1 MYGTIVL
8 PYLTHNMGNFLDIL
22 SGRIFNFRN
31 ATGEDVNAGTS
42 DKLIVTPKALS
53 KSDAYSNTSIP
64 LVFASSLST
73 KSSSFTAN
81 QFSFVVPTNGF
92 FFPNR
97 KPLIQ
102 AQLFVY
108 VIAEAASTG
117 EICLVDPV
125 TNAVVQNTTFSFN
138 NTAWACIAGNI
149 TTVEAGKAYTI
160 AIRRSAGSSGKTV
173 QVKAAILTLKLLSV

>member
-8 PYLTHNMGNFLDIL
+8 PYLTRNMGNFLDIL

-64 LVFASSLST
+64 LAFASSLSS

-81 QFSFVVPTNGF
+81 PFVFVVPTNGF

-97 KPLIQ
+97 KPTVQ
-102 AQLFVY
+102 AQLFVF
-108 VIAEAASTG
+108 VIADAASTG
-117 EICLVDPV
+117 EICLVDAV
-125 TNAVVQNTTFSFN
+125 TNAVVPNTTFSFS
-138 NTAWACIAGNI
+138 NTAWACISGNL
-149 TTVEAGKAYTI
+149 TTVEAGKAYSI
-160 AIRRSAGSSGKTV
+160 AIRRSLGSTSKTV
-173 QVKAAILTLKLLSV
+173 QIKAANLTLKLLSV